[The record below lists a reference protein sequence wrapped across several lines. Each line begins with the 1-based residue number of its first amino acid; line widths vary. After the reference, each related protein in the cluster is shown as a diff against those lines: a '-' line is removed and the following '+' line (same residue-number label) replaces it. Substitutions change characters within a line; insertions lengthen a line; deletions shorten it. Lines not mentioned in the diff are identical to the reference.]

1 MAARPQARRG
11 NAIRLTLPRLHIV
24 SNDAVLAR
32 PDFMDDAAAM
42 LAHGGAEVAMHLRA
56 LQMPA
61 RRLWSLAAGLAL
73 YAERSGAHLV
83 INDRIDI
90 ALACGASGVHLGER
104 AMTSLRARSLSGSK
118 LTIGRSVHTVDAA
131 CEPGDGTDY
140 VFLGTIL
147 PSRSHADAVPLGLG
161 AVAVAARVSRFPV
174 IAIGGIGL
182 EQIADLSAT
191 GAWGVA
197 MIAAV
202 WDARDRLEAMQSAIR
217 ALRGFAERRGQA

>member
-11 NAIRLTLPRLHIV
+11 NAIRLTLPHLHIV
-24 SNDAVLAR
+24 TNDAVLAR
-32 PDFMDDAAAM
+32 PDFLDDAAAI
-42 LAHGGAEVAMHLRA
+42 LAHGGAEVALHLRA

-61 RRLWSLAAGLAL
+61 RRLWSLAAGLVTH
-73 YAERSGAHLV
+73 AERSGAHLM

-104 AMTSLRARSLSGSK
+104 AMTSLRARSLSGSA
-118 LTIGRSVHTVDAA
+118 LTIGRSVHTVDTA
-131 CEPGDGTDY
+131 CQPGDGTDY

-161 AVAVAARVSRFPV
+161 AVTAGAQTSRLPV

-182 EQIADLSAT
+182 EQIADVSAT
-191 GAWGVA
+191 GVWGVA
-197 MIAAV
+197 MISAI
-202 WDARDRLEAMQSAIR
+202 WDARDRLEAMESAIR
-217 ALRGFAERRGQA
+217 AVRAFAERRGQT

>member
-1 MAARPQARRG
+1 
-11 NAIRLTLPRLHIV
+11 
-24 SNDAVLAR
+24 
-32 PDFMDDAAAM
+32 MDDAAAM
-42 LAHGGAEVAMHLRA
+42 MAHGGAEVALHLRA

-61 RRLWSLAAGLAL
+61 SRLWSLAASLATH
-73 YAERSGAHLV
+73 AERNGAHLV

-104 AMTSLRARSLSGSK
+104 AMTSLRARSLSGPE
-118 LTIGRSVHTVDAA
+118 LTIGRSVHTVDTA

-161 AVAVAARVSRFPV
+161 TVTVAAQESRFPV

-182 EQIADLSAT
+182 EQIADVSAT

-197 MIAAV
+197 MIAAI
-202 WDARDRLEAMQSAIR
+202 WNARDRLEAMQCAIR
-217 ALRGFAERRGQA
+217 AVRAFAERRGQT

>member
-1 MAARPQARRG
+1 
-11 NAIRLTLPRLHIV
+11 
-24 SNDAVLAR
+24 
-32 PDFMDDAAAM
+32 MDVAAAM
-42 LAHGGAEVAMHLRA
+42 MAHGGADVALHLRA

-61 RRLWSLAAGLAL
+61 SRLWSLAASLATH
-73 YAERSGAHLV
+73 AEHSGAHLV

-90 ALACGASGVHLGER
+90 ALACGAAGVHLGER
-104 AMTSLRARSLSGSK
+104 AMTSLRARSLSGSE

-161 AVAVAARVSRFPV
+161 AVTAAVRASRFPV
-174 IAIGGIGL
+174 IAIGGIGI
-182 EQIADLSAT
+182 EQIADVSAT

-197 MIAAV
+197 MIAAI
-202 WDARDRLEAMQSAIR
+202 WDARDRLEAMQCAIR
-217 ALRGFAERRGQA
+217 AVREFG